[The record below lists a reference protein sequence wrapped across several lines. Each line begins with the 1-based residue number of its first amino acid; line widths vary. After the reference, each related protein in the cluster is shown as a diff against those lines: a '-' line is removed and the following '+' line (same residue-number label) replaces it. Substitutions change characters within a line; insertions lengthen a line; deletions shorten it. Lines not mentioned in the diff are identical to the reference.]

1 MSDAAANE
9 AATTAPADPKAAA
22 EQGDPAGEPL
32 GEPGKKALEAE
43 RAARKEL
50 EKQLAAATAKLT
62 EMERANETA
71 IERAQREARE
81 AQEAAQAAVLDA
93 FKEAAVRFSG
103 IHQED
108 ADLFLTGTDRQTL
121 EKQLARL
128 AARTQETPTAP
139 RADLTQGGKENG
151 ALALNGDPLLDD
163 LKSKLGIA

>member
-1 MSDAAANE
+1 MSDAATNE
-9 AATTAPADPKAAA
+9 AATEAPADAKAT
-22 EQGDPAGEPL
+22 EQGDPANEPL

-43 RAARKEL
+43 RTARKEL
-50 EKQLAAATAKLT
+50 EKQLTAATAKLT

-71 IERAQREARE
+71 LERAQREAKE
-81 AQEAAQAAVLDA
+81 AQEAAQAAILDA

-103 IHQED
+103 IPQED